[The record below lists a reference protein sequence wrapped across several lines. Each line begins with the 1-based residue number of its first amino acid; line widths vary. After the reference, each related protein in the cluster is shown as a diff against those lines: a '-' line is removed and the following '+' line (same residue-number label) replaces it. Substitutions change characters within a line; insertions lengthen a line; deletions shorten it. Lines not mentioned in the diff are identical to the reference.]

1 MQGIS
6 NSVRIVTMYNC
17 CSSPQFI
24 LQGPMN
30 LTEMWGKFQELSHS
44 FISRYVAYHNF
55 RSKGWV
61 VKTGIKYGADFGN
74 EAFSSFRILLG

>member
-1 MQGIS
+1 
-6 NSVRIVTMYNC
+6 
-17 CSSPQFI
+17 
-24 LQGPMN
+24 MN
-30 LTEMWGKFQELSHS
+30 LTEMWQRFQELSPS

-74 EAFSSFRILLG
+74 TVFSSFRKVFLMFKTVVFPIHVSHYNICFAIIADL